1 LDIDEDDIMATS
13 TASPAGA
20 YTAPEFPT
28 LPIAAAD
35 NQDHLEH
42 APEGVILADH
52 APEAVILAEHV
63 VDRTKC
69 IDCKD
74 FYASVCGRCSI
85 CARMHA
91 HLDPTRP
98 PVEVGSWSRPPVDD
112 LVKAGRQEERTPTDF
127 DDKMVIVGAA
137 VVGAGIGALAGGMA
151 AVVGAGAVAYAAT
164 RPAGDK
170 IGESARS
177 AGRGVLQGVQKAK
190 EVRDQAVHKAK
201 EVGERLNASD
211 TTDNLSTVAEM
222 KKTVAQETKRAV
234 GGMRWA
240 SAQAAQSLRHLAEDL
255 RHRNNLSE
263 GGRAAAAHAKDD
275 KLEEREEHV

>member
-1 LDIDEDDIMATS
+1 LDIDEDDNDDMATS

-20 YTAPEFPT
+20 YTAPDFPT
-28 LPIAAAD
+28 LQIAAAE

-42 APEGVILADH
+42 APVGVILADH
-52 APEAVILAEHV
+52 APEAVIVAEHV
-63 VDRTKC
+63 ADRPKC

-85 CARMHA
+85 CARTHA

-112 LVKAGRQEERTPTDF
+112 LVKGGREEEKTPTDF

-164 RPAGDK
+164 RQDK

-177 AGRGVLQGVQKAK
+177 AGRGVVQAVNKAK
-190 EVRDQAVHKAK
+190 EVRDQAVHKAQ
-201 EVGERLNASD
+201 EVGERLKASD
-211 TTDNLSTVAEM
+211 TTDKLSTVAEM
-222 KKTVAQETKRAV
+222 KKAVAQETKRAV

-255 RHRNNLSE
+255 RHRNLS
-263 GGRAAAAHAKDD
+263 AAAAHAIDD